1 MMANFRQM
9 IYMKRKKMRMS
20 NDTSGVGTGANASDE
35 SGVQD
40 SGAQQTNGN
49 NNRKAPTNFF
59 YDHPAVKD
67 HGSGIALQDLTSFME
82 SFNDYVVSRI
92 KGVGADQYM
101 KSTGQLFETFSVKET
116 VDELLAE
123 LADTIAYTN
132 FIAIKVIALSNAI
145 KDKQ

>member
-1 MMANFRQM
+1 MNDD
-9 IYMKRKKMRMS
+9 KNRMGRDI
-20 NDTSGVGTGANASDE
+20 NPVNEAGVSDN
-35 SGVQD
+35 SPRHK
-40 SGAQQTNGN
+40 NGN
-49 NNRKAPTNFF
+49 NNHKAPTNFF

-82 SFNDYVVSRI
+82 SFNDYVMSRI

-101 KSTGQLFETFSVKET
+101 KSTGQLFETFTTRET

-132 FIAIKVIALSNAI
+132 FIAIKVIALANAI
-145 KDKQ
+145 KEKE

>member
-1 MMANFRQM
+1 
-9 IYMKRKKMRMS
+9 MS

-40 SGAQQTNGN
+40 SLTQQTSGN
-49 NNRKAPTNFF
+49 NNHKTPTRFF

-67 HGSGIALQDLTSFME
+67 HGSGIALNDLTSFME
-82 SFNDYVVSRI
+82 SFNDYVMSRI

-101 KSTGQLFETFSVKET
+101 KSTGQLFETFTVKET

-145 KDKQ
+145 KENK

>member
-1 MMANFRQM
+1 MN
-9 IYMKRKKMRMS
+9 
-20 NDTSGVGTGANASDE
+20 NDTSGMATGPDASNEAGLQNSGT
-35 SGVQD
+35 
-40 SGAQQTNGN
+40 QQVNGN
-49 NNRKAPTNFF
+49 NNRKAPTRFF
-59 YDHPAVKD
+59 YDHQAVKD
-67 HGSGIALQDLTSFME
+67 HGSGIALADLTSFME
-82 SFNDYVVSRI
+82 SFNDYVMSRI

-101 KSTGQLFETFSVKET
+101 KSTGQLFETFTVQET

>member
-1 MMANFRQM
+1 
-9 IYMKRKKMRMS
+9 MS
-20 NDTSGVGTGANASDE
+20 NDTSGVGTGAGASDE

-40 SGAQQTNGN
+40 SGTQQANGN
-49 NNRKAPTNFF
+49 NNRKAPTSFF
-59 YDHPAVKD
+59 YDHPAVAD

-101 KSTGQLFETFSVKET
+101 KSTGQLFETFTVKET

>member
-1 MMANFRQM
+1 
-9 IYMKRKKMRMS
+9 MS
-20 NDTSGVGTGANASDE
+20 NDTGGVGTGADDSKKTGIQNSD
-35 SGVQD
+35 
-40 SGAQQTNGN
+40 AQQANGN
-49 NNRKAPTNFF
+49 NNRKAPTKFF
-59 YDHPAVKD
+59 YDHPAVTD
-67 HGSGIALQDLTSFME
+67 HGNGIALNDLTSFME
-82 SFNDYVVSRI
+82 SFNDYVMSRI

-101 KSTGQLFETFSVKET
+101 KSTGQLFETFTVKET

>member
-1 MMANFRQM
+1 
-9 IYMKRKKMRMS
+9 MS
-20 NDTSGVGTGANASDE
+20 NDTSGVGTGANTPDE
-35 SGVQD
+35 SGIQNN
-40 SGAQQTNGN
+40 GAQQANGN
-49 NNRKAPTNFF
+49 DNRKAPTNFF

-101 KSTGQLFETFSVKET
+101 KSTGQLFETFTVKET

>member
-1 MMANFRQM
+1 MANFRRM

-20 NDTSGVGTGANASDE
+20 NDTSGVGTGADASDE

-40 SGAQQTNGN
+40 SGAQQANGN
-49 NNRKAPTNFF
+49 DNRKAPTSFF
-59 YDHPAVKD
+59 YDHPAVTD

-82 SFNDYVVSRI
+82 SFNDYVMSRI

-101 KSTGQLFETFSVKET
+101 RSTGQLFETFTVKET

-145 KDKQ
+145 KDKE

>member
-1 MMANFRQM
+1 
-9 IYMKRKKMRMS
+9 MS
-20 NDTSGVGTGANASDE
+20 NDTNGVGTGANTPDE
-35 SGVQD
+35 SGIQD
-40 SGAQQTNGN
+40 SGTQQANGN
-49 NNRKAPTNFF
+49 DNRKAPTNFF

-101 KSTGQLFETFSVKET
+101 KSTGQLFETFTVKET

-145 KDKQ
+145 KENK

>member
-1 MMANFRQM
+1 
-9 IYMKRKKMRMS
+9 MS
-20 NDTSGVGTGANASDE
+20 NDTGGVGTGADDSKKTGIQN
-35 SGVQD
+35 SGTGQ
-40 SGAQQTNGN
+40 ANGN

-59 YDHPAVKD
+59 YDHPAVTD
-67 HGSGIALQDLTSFME
+67 HGNGIALQDLTSFME

-101 KSTGQLFETFSVKET
+101 KSTGQLFETFTVKET

-145 KDKQ
+145 KENK

>member
-1 MMANFRQM
+1 MKGNILLM
-9 IYMKRKKMRMS
+9 IYMKRRKRM
-20 NDTSGVGTGANASDE
+20 NDNTEGLGGSADTPVE
-35 SGVQD
+35 SGLQNN
-40 SGAQQTNGN
+40 STGQGNGN

-92 KGVGADQYM
+92 RGVGADQYM
-101 KSTGQLFETFSVKET
+101 KSTGQLFETFTAKET

-132 FIAIKVIALSNAI
+132 FIAIKVIALANAI
-145 KDKQ
+145 KENK

>member
-1 MMANFRQM
+1 
-9 IYMKRKKMRMS
+9 MS
-20 NDTSGVGTGANASDE
+20 NDTNGVGTGADTPDE

-40 SGAQQTNGN
+40 SGAQQVNGN

-59 YDHPAVKD
+59 YDHPAVTD
-67 HGSGIALQDLTSFME
+67 HGSGIALADLTSFME
-82 SFNDYVVSRI
+82 SFNDYVMSRI

-101 KSTGQLFETFSVKET
+101 KSTGQLFETFTVKET

>member
-1 MMANFRQM
+1 MNWR
-9 IYMKRKKMRMS
+9 KMRMN
-20 NDTSGVGTGANASDE
+20 NDTNGMGTGANTPNE

-40 SGAQQTNGN
+40 SGAQQVNGN

-59 YDHPAVKD
+59 YDHPAVTD

-145 KDKQ
+145 KENK

>member
-1 MMANFRQM
+1 
-9 IYMKRKKMRMS
+9 MK
-20 NDTSGVGTGANASDE
+20 NDE
-35 SGVQD
+35 SGMGRDINNADKARVSNNSAGHKD
-40 SGAQQTNGN
+40 GN

-92 KGVGADQYM
+92 RGVGADQYM
-101 KSTGQLFETFSVKET
+101 KSTGQLFETFSTKET

-145 KDKQ
+145 KENK

>member
-1 MMANFRQM
+1 
-9 IYMKRKKMRMS
+9 MS
-20 NDTSGVGTGANASDE
+20 NDTSGVGTGADTPDE

-40 SGAQQTNGN
+40 SGAQQVNGN

-59 YDHPAVKD
+59 YDHPAVTD
-67 HGSGIALQDLTSFME
+67 HGSGIALADLTSFME
-82 SFNDYVVSRI
+82 SFNDYVMSRI

-101 KSTGQLFETFSVKET
+101 KSTGQLFETFTVKET

>member
-1 MMANFRQM
+1 M
-9 IYMKRKKMRMS
+9 
-20 NDTSGVGTGANASDE
+20 NDDTNGMGTSTNAS
-35 SGVQD
+35 SKPGVQD
-40 SGAQQTNGN
+40 SSAQQTNGN
-49 NNRKAPTNFF
+49 NNRKAPTRFF
-59 YDHPAVKD
+59 YEHPAVKD
-67 HGSGIALQDLTSFME
+67 HGNGIALQDLTSFME

-101 KSTGQLFETFSVKET
+101 KSTGQLFETFTVQET

>member
-1 MMANFRQM
+1 MKENILQM
-9 IYMKRKKMRMS
+9 IYMKRRKRM
-20 NDTSGVGTGANASDE
+20 NDNAEGMGGSINTPDE
-35 SGVQD
+35 SRLQNN
-40 SGAQQTNGN
+40 SAQQSNGN
-49 NNRKAPTNFF
+49 NNRKAPTRFF

-92 KGVGADQYM
+92 RGVGADQYM
-101 KSTGQLFETFSVKET
+101 KSTGQLFETFSTKET

>member
-1 MMANFRQM
+1 M
-9 IYMKRKKMRMS
+9 
-20 NDTSGVGTGANASDE
+20 NDNKEGLGGSADTPIE
-35 SGVQD
+35 SGLQNN
-40 SGAQQTNGN
+40 SAQQSNRN
-49 NNRKAPTNFF
+49 NNRKAPTRFF

-92 KGVGADQYM
+92 RGVGADQYM
-101 KSTGQLFETFSVKET
+101 KSTGQLFETFTAKET

-132 FIAIKVIALSNAI
+132 FIAIKVIALANTI

>member
-1 MMANFRQM
+1 MNDNTEGMGRSPDNAN
-9 IYMKRKKMRMS
+9 
-20 NDTSGVGTGANASDE
+20 E
-35 SGVQD
+35 SGIQNN
-40 SGAQQTNGN
+40 STQQGNGN
-49 NNRKAPTNFF
+49 NNRKTPTNFF

-82 SFNDYVVSRI
+82 SFNDYVMSRI

-101 KSTGQLFETFSVKET
+101 KSTGQLFETFTTRKT

-145 KDKQ
+145 KEKE

>member
-1 MMANFRQM
+1 M
-9 IYMKRKKMRMS
+9 
-20 NDTSGVGTGANASDE
+20 GTGANATNE
-35 SGVQD
+35 PGVQD
-40 SGAQQTNGN
+40 SGAQQANGN

-67 HGSGIALQDLTSFME
+67 HGSGIGLQDLTSFME
-82 SFNDYVVSRI
+82 SFNDYVMSRI

-101 KSTGQLFETFSVKET
+101 KSTGQLFETFTTRET

-145 KDKQ
+145 KENK

>member
-1 MMANFRQM
+1 
-9 IYMKRKKMRMS
+9 MS
-20 NDTSGVGTGANASDE
+20 NDTAGMGTGADTPNE

-40 SGAQQTNGN
+40 SGAQQVNGN
-49 NNRKAPTNFF
+49 NNRKTPTNFF

-82 SFNDYVVSRI
+82 SFNDYVMSRI

-101 KSTGQLFETFSVKET
+101 KSTGQLFETFTVKET

-145 KDKQ
+145 KENK

>member
-1 MMANFRQM
+1 
-9 IYMKRKKMRMS
+9 MS
-20 NDTSGVGTGANASDE
+20 NDTGGVGTGADDSKKTGIQN
-35 SGVQD
+35 SGTEQ
-40 SGAQQTNGN
+40 ANGN
-49 NNRKAPTNFF
+49 NNRKAPTSFF
-59 YDHPAVKD
+59 YDHPAVTD
-67 HGSGIALQDLTSFME
+67 HGNGIALQDLTSFME

-101 KSTGQLFETFSVKET
+101 KSTGQLFETFTVKET

-145 KDKQ
+145 KENK

>member
-1 MMANFRQM
+1 
-9 IYMKRKKMRMS
+9 MS
-20 NDTSGVGTGANASDE
+20 NDTGGVGTGTNTPDKSR
-35 SGVQD
+35 VQD
-40 SGAQQTNGN
+40 TGTQQTNGN

-82 SFNDYVVSRI
+82 SFNDYVMSRI

-101 KSTGQLFETFSVKET
+101 KSTGQLFETFTTKET

-145 KDKQ
+145 KENK

>member
-1 MMANFRQM
+1 M
-9 IYMKRKKMRMS
+9 
-20 NDTSGVGTGANASDE
+20 GTGANTPDE
-35 SGVQD
+35 SGIQD
-40 SGAQQTNGN
+40 SGTQQANGN
-49 NNRKAPTNFF
+49 DNRKAPTNFF

-101 KSTGQLFETFSVKET
+101 KSTGQLFETFTVKET

-145 KDKQ
+145 KENK

>member
-1 MMANFRQM
+1 
-9 IYMKRKKMRMS
+9 MS
-20 NDTSGVGTGANASDE
+20 NDTGGVGTGAD
-35 SGVQD
+35 D
-40 SGAQQTNGN
+40 SKKTGIQNSSTEQTNGN

-59 YDHPAVKD
+59 YDHPAVTD
-67 HGSGIALQDLTSFME
+67 HGNGIALQDLTSFME
-82 SFNDYVVSRI
+82 SFNDYVMSRI

-101 KSTGQLFETFSVKET
+101 KSTGQLFETFTVKET

-145 KDKQ
+145 KENK

>member
-1 MMANFRQM
+1 MN
-9 IYMKRKKMRMS
+9 
-20 NDTSGVGTGANASDE
+20 NDTSGMGTGPDASNKA
-35 SGVQD
+35 GIQD
-40 SGAQQTNGN
+40 SSAQQADGN
-49 NNRKAPTNFF
+49 NNHKAPIRFF
-59 YDHPAVKD
+59 YEHPAVKD
-67 HGSGIALQDLTSFME
+67 HGSGIALNDLTSFME
-82 SFNDYVVSRI
+82 SFNDYVMSRI

-101 KSTGQLFETFSVKET
+101 KSTGQLFETFTVQET

>member
-1 MMANFRQM
+1 MTQTEWEQVLMLLMRQGFK
-9 IYMKRKKMRMS
+9 IVAHNRLTETITVRLPH
-20 NDTSGVGTGANASDE
+20 AS
-35 SGVQD
+35 STTT
-40 SGAQQTNGN
+40 QQSQ
-49 NNRKAPTNFF
+49 
-59 YDHPAVKD
+59 D

-82 SFNDYVVSRI
+82 SFNDYVMSRI

-101 KSTGQLFETFSVKET
+101 KSTGQLFETFTVQET

>member
-1 MMANFRQM
+1 
-9 IYMKRKKMRMS
+9 MS
-20 NDTSGVGTGANASDE
+20 NDTGGVGTGADDFKKTGIQN
-35 SGVQD
+35 SGTEQ
-40 SGAQQTNGN
+40 ANGN
-49 NNRKAPTNFF
+49 NNRKAPTSFF
-59 YDHPAVKD
+59 YDHPAVTD
-67 HGSGIALQDLTSFME
+67 HGNGIALQDLTSFME

-101 KSTGQLFETFSVKET
+101 KSTGQLFETFTVKET

-145 KDKQ
+145 KENK